1 MHAVAVGWY
10 WSFVQILDIEKSRS
24 WREAKIHTEDA
35 HPRNS
40 KCLRFFDQYTN
51 ISMETVTRKTYLT
64 GTCETSVYSIIF
76 GDSWRQKVVSV
87 FGFGRPK
94 SHFLAP
100 ENGQF

>member
-10 WSFVQILDIEKSRS
+10 WSIVQILDIEKSRS

-51 ISMETVTRKTYLT
+51 ISMETVARKTCLT
-64 GTCETSVYSIIF
+64 GCSMHCDITTITFPRNNSSEL
-76 GDSWRQKVVSV
+76 SWSEHHIE
-87 FGFGRPK
+87 GT
-94 SHFLAP
+94 LI
-100 ENGQF
+100 